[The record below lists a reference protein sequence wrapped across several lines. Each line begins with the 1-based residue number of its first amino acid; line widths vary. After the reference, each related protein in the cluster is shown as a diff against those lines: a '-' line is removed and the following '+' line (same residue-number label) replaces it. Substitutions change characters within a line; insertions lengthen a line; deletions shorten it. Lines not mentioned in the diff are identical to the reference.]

1 MLELNQA
8 FQVAHRVRG
17 LNLDGNGRSGD
28 WKRWGGA
35 RLSALPARVRRKKV
49 EKLIREV
56 RDARRATMGKVDK
69 SDDGAWK
76 ETHEK

>member
-1 MLELNQA
+1 
-8 FQVAHRVRG
+8 VGRG
-17 LNLDGNGRSGD
+17 SIVSASRAGEAKKCTRSI
-28 WKRWGGA
+28 
-35 RLSALPARVRRKKV
+35 PV
-49 EKLIREV
+49 V